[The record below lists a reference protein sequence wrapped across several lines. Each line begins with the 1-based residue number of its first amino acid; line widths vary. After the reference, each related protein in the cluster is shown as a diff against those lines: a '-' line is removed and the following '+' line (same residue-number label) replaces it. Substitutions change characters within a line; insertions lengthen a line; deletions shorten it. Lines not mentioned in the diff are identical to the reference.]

1 VPVAFD
7 AVVHRVDHGLQM
19 DVAATVDGQQLGKRG
34 GQLRLILPAT
44 VHVTARLS
52 EALTPLRADSS

>member
-1 VPVAFD
+1 
-7 AVVHRVDHGLQM
+7 M
-19 DVAATVDGQQLGKRG
+19 DVAATVDGQQLGKRS

>member
-1 VPVAFD
+1 
-7 AVVHRVDHGLQM
+7 M

-44 VHVTARLS
+44 VHVTGRLS